1 MIYSHLFVDSDIIL
15 DLLFNRE
22 PFSDYTKI
30 LLAESDIRKIK
41 LSTSTLAIANI
52 HYIHSKQTN
61 SAVTRDTLK
70 TIVKIINILPFE
82 SDIVNLALN
91 SPFTDFED
99 AIQYHIAERYRCNAI
114 VTRNIK
120 DYKKSTIQVLTPEQF
135 LKTLA

>member
-1 MIYSHLFVDSDIIL
+1 MVYSHLFVDSDVIL

-22 PFSDYTKI
+22 PFSEYTQI
-30 LLAESDIRKIK
+30 LLAESNIRNIK

-70 TIVKIINILPFE
+70 TIVKIIHILPFE
-82 SDIVNLALN
+82 SDIIDLALN
-91 SPFTDFED
+91 SAFTDFED
-99 AIQYHIAERYRCNAI
+99 AIQYHIAERYRCDGI
-114 VTRNIK
+114 ITRNIK

-135 LKTLA
+135 LKTL